1 MRKLALVAL
10 ILLTNVLSTVVL
22 WSADAWRDTEVPPSW
37 KILPIPRFV
46 DYGPRDELLPLGKVA
61 IVRKVGGPYQ
71 TVRDE
76 KTELVGDS
84 TITEEELTRILAD
97 LGVPVESVGDDRA
110 SYDGYDTVIL
120 LGSPRHNQRTA
131 AAFDALKLSFDRW
144 DDPRTDEDDFTDW
157 PDLGKEGYIVKV
169 GRIGGQNVAL
179 LAGYDQDDDGNFHGA
194 GTFYA
199 LQSLRQL
206 LVTEREKHRAPR
218 VKTAEIADK
227 PLVPFRGCYSGWLK
241 DERHEWR
248 NVAFIAR
255 IKANI
260 NVQWYGNQMATYNAE
275 AASRFRYPWRRDQ
288 LAFYSAL
295 GKYCRER
302 YITMMFCMNPD
313 HYNRDWAAPKAF
325 DGKTK
330 DPLHYDPNYE
340 VEPEFKKMWAD
351 LGYEVNSDLDIL
363 AAKFSQMARAVPGAM
378 LQIMNEDDVFGLVHD
393 ADKKFYGADTG
404 DAKTDIEAYGRAR
417 AEVIIALYKRV
428 RKLVPESS
436 RYMPVCP
443 PSSLPYQLVL
453 ERDELHSR
461 EFMAAMTGKMKEA
474 GLLEYMPMLTTGGG
488 TAPEVTTNKDMED
501 FKGWCSGAP
510 VLLSYNNF
518 SGGYHVGAYEMD
530 PRGERSYLQ
539 IDPELPAGYRDRGIY
554 EHIWGF
560 AWNGLMDERLLAWT
574 QGHYMWNMLAG
585 DREEINKLAARKI
598 STAKSYPIVKSLLEE
613 FDNPASYLPDNQPP
627 YRIKVISDRVAFP
640 SGGPGEHPAWIY
652 NITYTDA
659 MRLESQRLRN
669 KLAHLVPLLE
679 KHWDAPFQKKE
690 ILEGY
695 AHNAAAFL
703 SVYLANGYILGWED
717 ETAGDRLE
725 GDTLRDLYLEAAEVQ
740 ERFFAGPKGIPGR
753 THVDRDRYV
762 GHLKFI
768 YTAGIFKGPA
778 ATIDETDFHV
788 DIWTKGI
795 LAQFFEPVLTVVPA
809 ELPDDDPSLVTGW
822 GKVEEASGEKFRSA
836 FRVDYPIGRICSP
849 ALGIRVPATT
859 RLLVRARLGTAE
871 TNLNKGTPIT
881 LVTGDVAHDD
891 VVCKP
896 RWLYWLLPAGASVSG
911 IWLHAET
918 PVRVYAVE
926 IYRQKE

>member
-1 MRKLALVAL
+1 MS
-10 ILLTNVLSTVVL
+10 VLSIAALPARAVSEDV
-22 WSADAWRDTEVPPSW
+22 AVPSSW
-37 KILPIPRFV
+37 EILPIPRFV
-46 DYGPRDELLPLGKVA
+46 DYGPRDELFPLGRVG
-61 IVRKVGGPYQ
+61 IVRKEGGPYQ

-76 KTELVGDS
+76 RTELVGDS
-84 TITEEELTRILAD
+84 TITEEELARILEG
-97 LGVPVESVGDDRA
+97 LGVVVESVGDARS

-120 LGSPRHNQRTA
+120 LGAPRHNRRSA
-131 AAFDALKLSFDRW
+131 AAYEVLKLSFDRW
-144 DDPRTDEDDFTDW
+144 DDPRTDEDDFTGW
-157 PDLGKEGYIVKV
+157 PDLGPEGYLLKV
-169 GRIGGQNVAL
+169 GKIGRQNVVL
-179 LAGYDQDDDGNFHGA
+179 LAGYDLDKDGKFHGA

-206 LVTEREKHRAPR
+206 LVVKDGAPH
-218 VKTAEIADK
+218 VKTAEVADK
-227 PLVPFRGCYSGWLK
+227 PLVPFRGCYSGFSL
-241 DERHEWR
+241 DERLQWR
-248 NVAFIAR
+248 DAAFMPR

-260 NVQWYGNQMATYNAE
+260 NVQWYGNGMATYNAE
-275 AASRFRYPWRRDQ
+275 AASKFRYPWRPDQ
-288 LAFYSAL
+288 LAFFSAV

-302 YITMMFCMNPD
+302 YVTMMFCMNPD

-330 DPLHYDPNYE
+330 DPLHYDPNYK

-351 LGYEVNSDLDIL
+351 LGYEVDSDIDIL

-378 LQIMNEDDVFGLVHD
+378 LQIMNEDDVFGLVHE
-393 ADKKFYGADTG
+393 ADKKYYGADTG
-404 DAKTDIEAYGRAR
+404 DAKKDVEAYGRAR
-417 AEVIIALYKRV
+417 AEVIVALYKRV

-443 PSSLPYQLVL
+443 PANIPYQLVL
-453 ERDELHSR
+453 ERDEQYSR
-461 EFMAAMTGKMKEA
+461 EFMTAMTGTMKEA

-488 TAPEVTTNKDMED
+488 TAPEVTTNQDMED
-501 FKGWCSGAP
+501 FKRWSGGAP

-539 IDPELPAGYRDRGIY
+539 IDPDLPAGYRDRGIY
-554 EHIWGF
+554 KRIWGF

-574 QGHYMWNMLAG
+574 QGQFMWNMLAG
-585 DREEINKLAARKI
+585 EREELNRLAARKV
-598 STAKSYPIVKSLLEE
+598 STEKSYPLVKSLLEE

-627 YRIKVISDRVAFP
+627 YRVKVVSDRVAFP
-640 SGGPGEHPAWIY
+640 SGGPGEHPAWVY

-679 KHWDAPFQKKE
+679 KHWEAPFQKKE

-717 ETAGDRLE
+717 ATPADLLTK
-725 GDTLRDLYLEAAEVQ
+725 DALRDLYLEAAEVQ
-740 ERFFAGPKGIPGR
+740 DRFFAGPKGISAR
-753 THVDRDRYV
+753 TYVDRDRWV

-768 YTAGIFKGPA
+768 YTGGQLKSPA
-778 ATIDETDFHV
+778 ATIAETEFHV
-788 DIWTKGI
+788 DIWKKG
-795 LAQFFEPVLTVVPA
+795 LLEAFFDPVLTVTPA
-809 ELPDDDPSLVTGW
+809 ELPDDDPRLVTGW
-822 GKVEEASGEKFRSA
+822 GKVEEAGGEKFRSA
-836 FRVDYPIGRICSP
+836 SAVAYPVGRVCTPVLDVRS
-849 ALGIRVPATT
+849 AARAQ
-859 RLLVRARLGTAE
+859 LLVRVRLGTAE
-871 TNLNKGTPIT
+871 TDLNKGTPIT
-881 LVTGDVAHDD
+881 LVTSGVAHDD

-896 RWLYWLLPAGASVSG
+896 RWIYWLLPVGTSVSG
-911 IWLHAET
+911 IWLHAAM

-926 IYRQKE
+926 VYRQKG